1 MKKAVAYCRVS
12 TNKEEQLDS
21 LESQQRFFEEYAIR
35 NDFSLVRIYADEGKS
50 GTKIKN
56 RTQLL
61 QLLSDAEQNKFEIVL
76 IKDVSRLARNTVDF
90 LTSIRKLKML
100 GIKVIF
106 VNYDQTSSDSSE
118 FMLTMLSAI
127 AQEESANTSKR
138 VKFGKRQNAEKG
150 KVPNLIYGYDKM
162 NGDYFNLHI
171 NEKEAEV
178 VRNIFN
184 RYTEQDMGTNKI
196 AKELNKLGITT
207 KRGCNWTQCAITR
220 ILSNEI
226 YIGKVINRKEEV
238 VDYLTGTRTKVK
250 EEERFICNNP
260 QLKIIEEKTFEKA
273 NRLLESR
280 KLSYRQ
286 SSDRESD
293 KHIFS
298 KLIYCKYCGAAFR
311 RVVRTYKN
319 TYIRW
324 VCSGR
329 NSLGVENCKNNVT
342 IEEGE
347 LLNSIRDYFQTILNN
362 NPQTMQRFMHEYN
375 RRLKSI
381 VREDVSIE
389 AYKDKINRIVKM
401 KEKYIELY
409 QNEIIT
415 IYELKEFVDKLKIEE
430 ITVKK
435 EFDFIQLNKMIQTPM
450 DNAEQTE
457 AGLETF
463 LFSNCISNS
472 LLKKIINK
480 ITVDEDHNINVFIK
494 PIL

>member
-1 MKKAVAYCRVS
+1 MKRAVAYCRVS

-21 LESQQRFFEEYAIR
+21 LESQQRFFEQYAIK
-35 NDFSLVRIYADEGKS
+35 NDFSLDRIYADEGKS

-56 RTQLL
+56 RIQLL
-61 QLLSDAEQNKFEIVL
+61 QLLSDAELNEFEIVL

-150 KVPNLIYGYDKM
+150 KVPNLIYGYDKI
-162 NGDYFNLHI
+162 NGELFNLQV
-171 NEKEAEV
+171 NEEEAEV
-178 VRNIFN
+178 VRRIFGW
-184 RYTEQDMGTNKI
+184 YTEQDMGTNKI
-196 AKELNKLGITT
+196 AKELNELGIKT
-207 KRGCNWTQCAITR
+207 KRGCNWTQCGITR

-238 VDYLTGTRTKVK
+238 VDFLTGTRTKVK
-250 EEERFICNNP
+250 EEDRFICNNP
-260 QLKIIEEKTFEKA
+260 QLKIIDDMTFEKA
-273 NRLLESR
+273 NRILESR
-280 KLSYRQ
+280 KLSFRQ
-286 SSDRESD
+286 SSVRESD
-293 KHIFS
+293 KHVFS

-311 RVVRTYKN
+311 RVVRSYKN

-329 NSLGVENCKNNVT
+329 NSLGVETCKNNVA
-342 IEEGE
+342 IEEDE
-347 LLNSIRDYFQTILNN
+347 LIGHIRDYFQEILNH
-362 NPQTMQRFMHEYN
+362 NPQAIQRLINEYN
-375 RRLKSI
+375 RRMKSI
-381 VREDVSIE
+381 GKEDVSME
-389 AYKDKINRIVKM
+389 AYRDKINRLAKM

-409 QNEIIT
+409 QNEIIS
-415 IYELKEFVDKLKIEE
+415 IHELKEFTDKLKVEE
-430 ITVKK
+430 TNIKK
-435 EFDFIQLNKMIQTPM
+435 DVDFMRFNKLIQNPKDDAQ
-450 DNAEQTE
+450 QSC
-457 AGLETF
+457 LESVLLT
-463 LFSNCISNS
+463 NCISNS

-480 ITVDEDHNINVFIK
+480 IIVDEDQNINVYIK
-494 PIL
+494 LF